1 MGLFDDFKKEPH
13 LTVETHDDSFNFDYK
28 IIENNIKRLNSKLSS
43 TTRSSLGAERTQDA
57 SFSEKEGEL
66 LISLVNF
73 NRELADVCLSLL
85 EVRKKHR
92 DIVKY
97 FEEEGMLPSE
107 KVSNEE
113 VVLEEISLIK
123 SSQYYQKLLDLI
135 TNPKIET
142 LIELSSTLDIKS
154 QSFPYVVALT
164 DKLIEKYGNES
175 RFKYA
180 LKLSAIKL
188 YKKLVNS
195 INSEETNIELRFH
208 SVKNAR
214 VQSTLE
220 KKLEKII
227 LNTKYADRYYTE
239 AFCLT
244 NIGKRSYDF
253 LISDVGV
260 IEINGLHH
268 NFPSYE
274 YPTHIFTKYAGEWIN
289 QAAVWKSKIDFLR
302 KNNCPCLVLDSKD
315 IDPHNEYNY
324 FDSKQDETSIPFD
337 ENNVT
342 AAVRDFFRNT
352 KRYLEENYYNR
363 SNSEEIKVIYNMHD
377 DIKASMSGKLTLTDM
392 LAVQRINRD
401 YLTDEEWEK
410 FKERFVAEKLSH
422 NGL

>member
-1 MGLFDDFKKEPH
+1 MGLFDDFKRKSH

-28 IIENNIKRLNSKLSS
+28 IIENNMKRLNPKVPSS
-43 TTRSSLGAERTQDA
+43 SRSSLGAERKQDA

-66 LISLVNF
+66 LISLFSF
-73 NRELADVCLSLL
+73 NKELADVCLSLL
-85 EVRKKHR
+85 ESRKKHR
-92 DIVKY
+92 DIIKY
-97 FEEEGMLPSE
+97 FNEEGIFPSE
-107 KVSNEE
+107 KASTEE
-113 VVLEEISLIK
+113 VVLEEIAFIK
-123 SSQYYQKLLDLI
+123 STPNYQKLLDLI

-142 LIELSSTLDIKS
+142 LIRLSSTLDIKN

-180 LKLSAIKL
+180 LKLSSIKL
-188 YKKLVNS
+188 YEKLVNS

-208 SVKNAR
+208 SAKNTR
-214 VQSTLE
+214 TQSVLE
-220 KKLEKII
+220 KELEKII
-227 LNTKYADRYYTE
+227 LDTKYADSYYTE

-253 LISDVGV
+253 LIKNVGV

-274 YPTHIFTKYAGEWIN
+274 YPTHIFTKYASKWIN
-289 QAAVWKSKIDFLR
+289 MAAVWKSKIDFLR

-315 IDPHNEYNY
+315 IDPYNKYDY
-324 FDSKQDETSIPFD
+324 FNNKQGESSLPFD
-337 ENNVT
+337 KHSVT

-363 SNSEEIKVIYNMHD
+363 SNSDEIKVIYNMYD
-377 DIKASMSGKLTLTDM
+377 DVKSTMSGKLTLADM
-392 LAVQRINRD
+392 LAVQKIDRD
-401 YLTDEEWEK
+401 YLTDEEWEEFREK
-410 FKERFVAEKLSH
+410 FVAEKLNH
-422 NGL
+422 NWL